1 VRDRRILCLA
11 SAGGQ
16 QAPIL
21 AAAGARVTVFDLSAE
36 QLGRDRMV
44 AERNGLALE
53 TVQGD
58 MRDLSTFADAQFDWI
73 FHPISN
79 LYVPD
84 VQPVWRECHRVL
96 KPGGVLLASF
106 YNPVV
111 FIGDRDPS
119 YAEQGL
125 IRPRYRLP
133 YSDLSD
139 LDPVV
144 LAQRRERQEALA
156 FGHTLTDLIG
166 GQVAAG
172 FAIDGFYEDEQP
184 SPRFVIDRFM
194 PTFLATRAVRR

>member
-1 VRDRRILCLA
+1 
-11 SAGGQ
+11 
-16 QAPIL
+16 
-21 AAAGARVTVFDLSAE
+21 
-36 QLGRDRMV
+36 
-44 AERNGLALE
+44 
-53 TVQGD
+53 
-58 MRDLSTFADAQFDWI
+58 MRDLSAFADAQFDLI

-79 LYVPD
+79 LYMPD
-84 VQPVWRECHRVL
+84 VQPVWRECHRGL

-119 YAEQGL
+119 YVEQGL

-139 LDPVV
+139 LDPII
-144 LAQRRERQEALA
+144 LAQRRERQEALV

-166 GQVAAG
+166 GQIAAG

-184 SPRFVIDRFM
+184 NPRFVIDHFM
-194 PTFLATRAVRR
+194 PTFLATRAVKR

>member
-1 VRDRRILCLA
+1 M
-11 SAGGQ
+11 
-16 QAPIL
+16 
-21 AAAGARVTVFDLSAE
+21 FDLSAE
-36 QLGRDRMV
+36 QLGHDRMV
-44 AERNGLALE
+44 AERDGLALE

-58 MRDLSTFADAQFDWI
+58 MCNLATFSDAQFDLV

-84 VQPVWRECHRVL
+84 VRPVWRECHRVL

-125 IRPRYRLP
+125 VRPCYRLP
-133 YSDLSD
+133 YSDLTD
-139 LDPVV
+139 LAPGV
-144 LAQRRERQEALA
+144 LAQRRDRQEALV

-166 GQVAAG
+166 GQIAAG

-184 SPRFVIDRFM
+184 NPRFVVDRFM